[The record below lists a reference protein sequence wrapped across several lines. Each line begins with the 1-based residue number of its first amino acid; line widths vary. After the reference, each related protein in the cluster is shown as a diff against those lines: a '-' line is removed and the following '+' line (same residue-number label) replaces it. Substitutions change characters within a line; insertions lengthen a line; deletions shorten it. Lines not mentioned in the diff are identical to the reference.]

1 MPLLAGFVILVSG
14 YLSFVARREGASP
27 VHASLLAAFSAA
39 VLQAIISGGTVWLS
53 GITIPHAM
61 ELALTT
67 WALAGVAALSGAFA
81 ASLYPVR
88 EPIARWHAWDTA
100 A

>member
-1 MPLLAGFVILVSG
+1 
-14 YLSFVARREGASP
+14 
-27 VHASLLAAFSAA
+27 
-39 VLQAIISGGTVWLS
+39 
-53 GITIPHAM
+53 M